1 MAYISWLTLNDEVL
15 KQRQIFGWNTDL
27 RHFRVI
33 FEDINLGSDVHD
45 KDNLW

>member
-15 KQRQIFGWNTDL
+15 KQRQIFGRNTDL

-45 KDNLW
+45 KDNL